1 MSPLTDLSLERDGG
15 TAILTLDAP
24 DRRNALTRDMAGAM
38 IDACDA
44 LDADATV
51 GAVVVRGAG
60 GYFCA
65 GGDRPTL
72 AAAGED
78 PAAPEQF
85 TGMGEIYRAFHRV
98 GELEMPTIAA
108 IQGGAVGA
116 GMNLAFATDL
126 RIVARD
132 ATLMS
137 GFIPIGLHPGGGHGV
152 LLGRTGA
159 REATSA
165 LALFGQRVD
174 GERAAALGL
183 AWEAVEAADVDAR
196 ARELAAIP
204 AADPEL
210 ARRTARSLRTELGP
224 PSLPWGAALEMERS
238 AQMWSMR
245 RKHLGAQ
252 ASGEA

>member
-1 MSPLTDLSLERDGG
+1 MSPLTDLTIERHDGV
-15 TAILTLDAP
+15 AVMTLDAP
-24 DRRNALTRDMAGAM
+24 DRRNALTLEMAQAM

-44 LDADATV
+44 LDADPTV

-72 AAAGED
+72 AAAGAD

-85 TGMGEIYRAFHRV
+85 TGMGTIYRAFHRV
-98 GELEMPTIAA
+98 GQLEVPTIAA
-108 IQGGAVGA
+108 IHGGAVGA

-132 ATLMS
+132 AKLAS

-159 REATSA
+159 REATAA
-165 LALFGQRVD
+165 LALFGQRLT
-174 GERAAALGL
+174 GEQAAAHGL
-183 AWEAVEAADVDAR
+183 CFEAVDADAVDAR
-196 ARELAAIP
+196 ALELAAIP

-210 ARRTARSLRTELGP
+210 ARRTTASLRAELGP
-224 PSLPWGAALEMERS
+224 PGLPWGAALEMERS

-245 RKHLGAQ
+245 RKHLAAGGA
-252 ASGEA
+252 